1 MEDLAMKTFFYLQ
14 LTIFSLLFSMVRA
27 QDTVYIPQDYPTIQ
41 QGIDAALD
49 WDIVLVDT
57 GTYLEN
63 INFLGKAITVAS
75 HFLIDGDTNHINNTI
90 IDGSDPVHPDS
101 ASAVMFISGED
112 TTSVI
117 CGFTI
122 KGGTGL
128 LDASTL
134 ERLGGGIACM
144 NAGAKIC
151 HNKIIENEVVA
162 HQSAAIGAGIAC
174 IMYLQSKWIVIE
186 HNVIADNHNHAVNV
200 PSYGGG
206 IFIGENT
213 GTNIELRARVSH
225 NTIENN
231 SCYSDQQRADGGGIR
246 IEGSDGVST
255 IIDFNHNLVRNNY
268 IRGSSTRGAGFCGIM
283 AGADITNN
291 VFSGNYIDTTSVQFR
306 GSAICFKFP
315 YHWVNIVNN
324 EISNN
329 ISPIANFDCTG
340 AVSILD
346 GDDIPV
352 VVEKNIFT
360 NNEANHGAGF
370 YSRATYNLSVSN
382 NIFSGN
388 SAFKGAALA
397 SYHHAGYTLN
407 RPLIV
412 NNTFFGNSATDR
424 GGAISFIGELNAPI
438 ILNCIFW
445 ENEAPLG
452 KDVRNESGLALVVA
466 YSDIDPVNISGSWTG
481 EGNIHED
488 PLFLDPENGNYC
500 IDSCGSPCAAAGI
513 DSILVSGTWYYAP
526 NQDLRGLA
534 RPNPAGSPPDMG
546 AYEVDLC
553 VGVDELNTQ
562 HSKLNIQIYPNPTGG
577 ISHFAFHISQY
588 QWVTLRIYDLHGR
601 EMAEVLNQKLPAGEH
616 LVRYDMSGLPA
627 GVYVVE
633 LRAKGLGH
641 RAEGVGH
648 RVVGKVVKMD

>member
-466 YSDIDPVNISGSWTG
+466 YSDIDSLNISGSWTG